1 MRDRFR
7 FFSGIA
13 EDVGLALLVVGVIAV
28 IGGALI
34 YGIIEELRSWSLALI
49 GAGVLALLIGG
60 FFSRAQVARIIATRQ
75 GRYGVNTIVMI
86 IAFTAILGLTNIVST
101 AVNSRVDLT
110 ANRGFTLATQTQQV
124 LEDLREPVE
133 VFGFFTPEDVAR
145 PAADGLLREYSLRS
159 NNFSY
164 EIVDPETDPAKANRF
179 DVDQNGIVVFS
190 SRDRV
195 ARTTDLTEQAFTTS
209 LLQATGTQLKTVCFT
224 SGHGELSV
232 LGTTDIGMSLARA
245 ALERELYIVRDFGFS
260 SAGRVPEECSAVIVA
275 GPTRDLTAEE
285 DSVDEGVLLRNYLGS
300 GGNILFLLTKDTPVT
315 WLTLLY
321 EAGIGAG
328 GGAIVD
334 PGSFAQP
341 DVTTPTIRP
350 EGYLPNHPITG
361 PLIDRSLV
369 TFFPLVTRVAP
380 LPPGLAFPGTEVY
393 PLAFTTDRSWL
404 EKDIENL
411 SSPRYDAEVDLR
423 GPLAIASAVE
433 FPAAN
438 DTGRI
443 VAIGNASFA
452 SNQFVNSAGNIDL
465 FMNSANWLTE
475 QEALIG
481 IRARLNAPRLLVLT
495 QREASWIF
503 YSGVGVFPALMLLVG
518 GWTWWRR
525 R

>member
-1 MRDRFR
+1 MRDRLR
-7 FFSGIA
+7 LSDSAA
-13 EDVGLALLVVGVIAV
+13 EDIGLALIVVGGVAV

-34 YGIIEELRSWSLALI
+34 YGVIAELRSWALVLI
-49 GAGVLALLIGG
+49 LVGVLALLVGG
-60 FFSRAQVARIIATRQ
+60 FFSRAQVARVIATRQ
-75 GRYGVNTIVMI
+75 GRYGLNTVVMI
-86 IAFTAILGLTNIVST
+86 VAFTALLALINIIST
-101 AVNSRVDLT
+101 TVNTRVDLT
-110 ANRGFTLATQTQQV
+110 ANRSFTLATQTQQV
-124 LEDLREPVE
+124 LDDLAEPVE
-133 VFGFFTPEDVAR
+133 VFGFFTPDDVAG
-145 PAADGLLREYSLRS
+145 ASADGLLREYALRS
-159 NNFSY
+159 NNFTY
-164 EIVDPETDPAKANRF
+164 EIVDPETDPAKASRF
-179 DVDQNGIVVFS
+179 SVDQNGVIVFA

-195 ARTTDLTEQAFTTS
+195 AQTTALTEQAFTTS

-224 SGHGELSV
+224 TGHGELSV
-232 LGTTDIGMSLARA
+232 LGTTDIGMSRARE

-260 SAGRVPEECSAVIVA
+260 SSGRVPEECSAVIVA

-285 DSVDEGVLLRNYLGS
+285 GSVNEGTLIRNYLGS

-315 WLTLLY
+315 WLTLLF

-380 LPPGLAFPGTEVY
+380 LPPELAFPGTQVY

-411 SSPRYDAEVDLR
+411 SSPRYDAAVDRR

-433 FPAAN
+433 FPAAIE
-438 DTGRI
+438 TGRI
-443 VAIGNASFA
+443 VAIGNTSFA
-452 SNQFVNSAGNIDL
+452 SNQFLNSAGNVDL

-495 QREASWIF
+495 QREANWIF
-503 YSGVGVFPALMLLVG
+503 YSGVGVFPALMILVG